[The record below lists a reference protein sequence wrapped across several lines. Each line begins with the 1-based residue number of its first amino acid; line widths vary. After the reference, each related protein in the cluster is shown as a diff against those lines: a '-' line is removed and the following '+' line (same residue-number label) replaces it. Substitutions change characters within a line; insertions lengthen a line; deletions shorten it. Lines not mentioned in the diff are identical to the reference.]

1 MLPHSGSCNSHWLS
15 DGPHMLLHSDSC
27 NSHWLS
33 DGPHMLP
40 HSGSCNS
47 HWLYDGPHLRV
58 SPDFSYVAVR
68 SISPMLIFMSHL
80 SVWHAIYVLQSYE
93 IILKY
98 VLHIQENNLLS
109 SFFVF
114 LLPLIILSCVLPS
127 VCSLSS
133 CIRFLLPRSF
143 IFSSMESPFFLQ

>member
-1 MLPHSGSCNSHWLS
+1 MCTP
-15 DGPHMLLHSDSC
+15 DYMYAHMSPHSDSC

-33 DGPHMLP
+33 DDPHMLP
-40 HSGSCNS
+40 HSGFCNS
-47 HWLYDGPHLRV
+47 HWLSDGPHLRV

-109 SFFVF
+109 SFFFVF
-114 LLPLIILSCVLPS
+114 LLPLITLSCVLPS

-133 CIRFLLPRSF
+133 RIRFLLPRSF
-143 IFSSMESPFFLQ
+143 IFSSMESPFSLQ